1 MNCDKTDEETNE
13 TQLEFEFPKVETKPG
28 DVVLSRNGKYY
39 FAVPAKESERCDN
52 CAICDDYAT
61 DAQCPYKALCSCFYR
76 ADFQSLRFE
85 EATNIVDA
93 LSDKILRDATTSNE
107 EADEDDSTLKSVD
120 GECVRLFSRFVDRYC
135 DKFAK
140 NSPYYDEIDELE
152 DLENGVRSR
161 IENTCVELFESF
173 VERMKYDDETEEE

>member
-1 MNCDKTDEETNE
+1 MVFNKTDEETNE
-13 TQLEFEFPKVETKPG
+13 TQLDFEFPKIETKPG

-93 LSDKILRDATTSNE
+93 LSDKILR
-107 EADEDDSTLKSVD
+107 EANAPERLSESETLRALKAECTRIFRAFADRYEVVLKEGINGVDEKEDDYARELRENVED
-120 GECVRLFSRFVDRYC
+120 ICIRFFNALVRNIVAFPR
-135 DKFAK
+135 
-140 NSPYYDEIDELE
+140 
-152 DLENGVRSR
+152 
-161 IENTCVELFESF
+161 
-173 VERMKYDDETEEE
+173 EEKE